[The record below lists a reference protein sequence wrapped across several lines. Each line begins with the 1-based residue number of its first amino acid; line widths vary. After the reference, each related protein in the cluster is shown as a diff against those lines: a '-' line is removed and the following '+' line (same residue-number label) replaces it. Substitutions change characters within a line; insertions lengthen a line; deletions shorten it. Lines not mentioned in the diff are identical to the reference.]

1 MCNALL
7 VVQVTDL
14 AGLEAGELR
23 GKVGSNVLDNTVVSL
38 TGSDIELA
46 PHLRHAGMLFFYICL
61 CVFGIAEHD
70 GFNPTPWQIGCHPA
84 LQVDLRIG

>member
-1 MCNALL
+1 MSMCNALL

-46 PHLRHAGMLFFYICL
+46 PHLRHAGMLLCCTCL
-61 CVFGIAEHD
+61 CASLD
-70 GFNPTPWQIGCHPA
+70 MMCATA
-84 LQVDLRIG
+84 